1 MSVDRVYHPRAGSLA
16 LTMDKSWNFGVFNIQ
31 ILVLGELFIVLVLT
45 GEIKKGSTP
54 TSHSANQKMLPKTT
68 GQMSQ
73 RRKDGEA
80 GSVISSN
87 SGGGILARLVLWPA
101 SGTLGSDPFSRF
113 PLVLWAPCPPYA
125 TLSIPVN
132 PFLCLSLQPR
142 AETTTTFFLK
152 WFLPLREVLMR
163 TTFSS

>member
-31 ILVLGELFIVLVLT
+31 TLVLGELFIVLVLT

-54 TSHSANQKMLPKTT
+54 SRSANQKMLPKTT
-68 GQMSQ
+68 GQMTQ

-101 SGTLGSDPFSRF
+101 SGTLDSDPFSRF
-113 PLVLWAPCPPYA
+113 PLVL
-125 TLSIPVN
+125 
-132 PFLCLSLQPR
+132 
-142 AETTTTFFLK
+142 
-152 WFLPLREVLMR
+152 
-163 TTFSS
+163 

>member
-68 GQMSQ
+68 GQMS
-73 RRKDGEA
+73 
-80 GSVISSN
+80 VISSN

-113 PLVLWAPCPPYA
+113 PLVL
-125 TLSIPVN
+125 
-132 PFLCLSLQPR
+132 
-142 AETTTTFFLK
+142 
-152 WFLPLREVLMR
+152 
-163 TTFSS
+163 